1 MYQDQYENSIEAAR
15 KLIARYREITLDD
28 IQKEQALCNVK
39 GRQPFS
45 GKDIALRLTGY
56 GDVDSCMLCL
66 AVNVD
71 CDSCIYSYD
80 PKDDDSMKTH
90 CCTEPPNEKTYIA
103 ISEAKTAK
111 GLLSAFRK
119 RADHIEK
126 LVDSIEVNQAM
137 KGR

>member
-1 MYQDQYENSIEAAR
+1 VRN
-15 KLIARYREITLDD
+15 
-28 IQKEQALCNVK
+28 N
-39 GRQPFS
+39 
-45 GKDIALRLTGY
+45 
-56 GDVDSCMLCL
+56 
-66 AVNVD
+66 
-71 CDSCIYSYD
+71 
-80 PKDDDSMKTH
+80 
-90 CCTEPPNEKTYIA
+90 IA